1 MPRHV
6 ASARRTCTR
15 GCGAHPNAE
24 QARALVVEVLERVRR
39 VDVVAD
45 LQEVDAQLAQR
56 DAAHVE
62 PARGVRDRLRR
73 IVVCRVA
80 ACGLATGSPQHTLVR
95 ADEDARETR
104 RTRDAVGG
112 DDDLDRLVRRAPIL
126 ELRDVDIDDLL
137 QLRPDRRL
145 T

>member
-39 VDVVAD
+39 IDVVAD
-45 LQEVDAQLAQR
+45 LHDVDAQLAQR
-56 DAAHVE
+56 DTAHAE

-80 ACGLATGSPQHTLVR
+80 ACGLALCRHSMR
-95 ADEDARETR
+95 EDAQETG